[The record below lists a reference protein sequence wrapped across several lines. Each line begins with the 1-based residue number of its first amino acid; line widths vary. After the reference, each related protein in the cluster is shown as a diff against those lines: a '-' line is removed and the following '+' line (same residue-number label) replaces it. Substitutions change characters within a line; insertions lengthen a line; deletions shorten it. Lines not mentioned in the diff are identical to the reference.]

1 MNARSLDIKS
11 LSEVGRSVGSIDSRI
26 RRVYTCR
33 VASFPDDL
41 AQCTGFE
48 WDAGNAEKNWEL
60 HQVSKAECEQVFFN
74 RPIRVA
80 PDEKHSEQEPRRAV
94 LGQTNAGRLLSVV
107 FTIRGALVRVISA
120 RDMSRNERR
129 LYEQA

>member
-1 MNARSLDIKS
+1 
-11 LSEVGRSVGSIDSRI
+11 
-26 RRVYTCR
+26 

-41 AQCTGFE
+41 AQCIGFE

>member
-1 MNARSLDIKS
+1 MAP
-11 LSEVGRSVGSIDSRI
+11 
-26 RRVYTCR
+26 
-33 VASFPDDL
+33 FPDDL
-41 AQCTGFE
+41 DQCTGFQ

-60 HQVSKAECEQVFFN
+60 HRVSKAECEQVFFN
-74 RPIRVA
+74 RPLRVA
-80 PDEKHSEQEPRRAV
+80 PDQKHFQQEPRWAA

-107 FTIRGALVRVISA
+107 FTVRGTLVRVISA

>member
-1 MNARSLDIKS
+1 
-11 LSEVGRSVGSIDSRI
+11 
-26 RRVYTCR
+26 
-33 VASFPDDL
+33 
-41 AQCTGFE
+41 
-48 WDAGNAEKNWEL
+48 
-60 HQVSKAECEQVFFN
+60 
-74 RPIRVA
+74 
-80 PDEKHSEQEPRRAV
+80 V